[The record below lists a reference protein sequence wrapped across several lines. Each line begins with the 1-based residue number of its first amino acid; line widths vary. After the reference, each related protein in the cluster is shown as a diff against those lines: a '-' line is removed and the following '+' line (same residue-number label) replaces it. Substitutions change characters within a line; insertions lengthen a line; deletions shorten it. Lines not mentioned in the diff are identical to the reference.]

1 MVEPL
6 LPHKPPPGRPYNRHT
21 ARYPPYYRS
30 SALLKREGWFEMRR
44 TVLLMAS
51 TALAVL
57 LASAATFLAGILAGS
72 SSTMRRAR
80 RFNRYDERSNAGMWS
95 LKE

>member
-1 MVEPL
+1 
-6 LPHKPPPGRPYNRHT
+6 
-21 ARYPPYYRS
+21 
-30 SALLKREGWFEMRR
+30 
-44 TVLLMAS
+44 
-51 TALAVL
+51 LAVL
-57 LASAATFLAGILAGS
+57 LASGATFLAGILAGS